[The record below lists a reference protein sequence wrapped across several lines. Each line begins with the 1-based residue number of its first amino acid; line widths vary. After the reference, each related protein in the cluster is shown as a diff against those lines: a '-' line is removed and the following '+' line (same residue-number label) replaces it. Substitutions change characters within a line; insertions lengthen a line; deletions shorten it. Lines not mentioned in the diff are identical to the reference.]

1 MASETEI
8 FESLKEL
15 IRETLGTTDEVIDME
30 NSFVDDLDA
39 DSLDIV
45 ELIMAIESHY
55 DIEIND
61 EDAEGISRVKDA
73 VNFIVSQLA

>member
-15 IRETLGTTDEVIDME
+15 IRETLGTTAEVIDME